1 MDCDMV
7 IAFLLFF
14 LFVYFQ
20 CVVINRIVSDSAAW
34 SLELRF
40 ERGWGFWMLIY
51 SQTWSREP
59 PRIGFPETSII
70 ILPQANYTHLT
81 YDYGRL
87 LVQLSNSTQYNIQL
101 CGMTQVTSIR
111 VVGQLVGK
119 IFLRNVPYSQH
130 FKYWVDFDMTRTAEN
145 QFIWLPHNSNPA
157 VGTTSFSFDTI
168 MPISRRW
175 RQG

>member
-1 MDCDMV
+1 MDCDMA

-40 ERGWGFWMLIY
+40 ERSWGFWTLIY

-70 ILPQANYTHLT
+70 ILPQASYTHLT
-81 YDYGRL
+81 YESRLWQVAGPIIEQYSIQYPTLWNDSSYKYTSGRSACRKNIPEKRTIFPVFQVLGRL
-87 LVQLSNSTQYNIQL
+87 WYDSD
-101 CGMTQVTSIR
+101 GWESIHLASAQFKPS
-111 VVGQLVGK
+111 G
-119 IFLRNVPYSQH
+119 RNNLLLFRYH
-130 FKYWVDFDMTRTAEN
+130 YAY
-145 QFIWLPHNSNPA
+145 
-157 VGTTSFSFDTI
+157 
-168 MPISRRW
+168 
-175 RQG
+175 